1 MLRRLRKMGTD
12 PGRFVPRLLV
22 APGRGQVRLRTSLGG
37 FRCPDRSP
45 SREPIA
51 TRRSDPAEQ
60 PPARTPRRS
69 MSAPRAGGD
78 TRCASR
84 RAGSTFSGKPGPQT
98 KPHSRGPCPMAVGR
112 RTVWSRLHR
121 RYPAMR
127 FGIRTLRPGRSQ
139 ARSDETSSPFLLRA
153 SLVSHQTESTKTHGG
168 PLLDLDVAWRPI
180 AWLPR
185 EPSP

>member
-1 MLRRLRKMGTD
+1 LTRFAQSSVSRARAGTSPPPD
-12 PGRFVPRLLV
+12 VTWWISMPGPE
-22 APGRGQVRLRTSLGG
+22 PITRT
-37 FRCPDRSP
+37 DRDSAKRP
-45 SREPIA
+45 SRA
-51 TRRSDPAEQ
+51 

-121 RYPAMR
+121 RYPAMC
-127 FGIRTLRPGRSQ
+127 FGIRTLRPSRSQ

-168 PLLDLDVAWRPI
+168 PLFDLDVAWRPI